1 MSLALN
7 SAQQNLAKVI
17 AGKGPDSEK
26 IFEYLVENFSGAEFT
41 LEDLQKDE
49 DLQLL
54 MSPPKASKAKKSSG
68 RGAKTSEERAREGYE
83 PDRCDAR
90 VWLNGFG
97 GQCTHKKDEDSCMC
111 QHHSSEGKWGS
122 GLCDEDGNWW
132 LGLVTGSRP
141 ENPVRPGGSGKPK
154 AWKMTEDGEAVEKP
168 KKQKMTDEEK
178 EQKDLEKEEK
188 KALKEEE
195 RELKKKERELKKKEK
210 EEEREL
216 KKKEKEEEREF
227 KKALK
232 EEEKAIVKEQK
243 AELSAESE
251 EEMTDMVE
259 EDQKEIDS
267 TLEEVVSNV
276 EREEEISG
284 DATGGMNDE
293 EDDDEYNEITFE
305 GVEYQQN
312 KDTGEILD
320 PDDFTEMGVWNSE
333 TKSID
338 WVEDAEEQHK
348 CKKSEL

>member
-195 RELKKKERELKKKEK
+195 
-210 EEEREL
+210 
-216 KKKEKEEEREF
+216 
-227 KKALK
+227 
-232 EEEKAIVKEQK
+232 KAIVKEQK

>member
-7 SAQQNLAKVI
+7 SAQQNLAKVCSST
-17 AGKGPDSEK
+17 GKGPDSLK
-26 IFEYLVENFSGAEFT
+26 IYEYLVENFSGAEFT

-68 RGAKTSEERAREGYE
+68 RGAKTSEERAREGYD

-154 AWKMTEDGEAVEKP
+154 TWKVDEDGESIEKP
-168 KKQKMTDEEK
+168 KKEKKPKMTDEEK
-178 EQKDLEKEEK
+178 EQKIAEKEEK

-195 RELKKKERELKKKEK
+195 RELKKKEKDEEKVEKKKEK
-210 EEEREL
+210 
-216 KKKEKEEEREF
+216 
-227 KKALK
+227 KKA
-232 EEEKAIVKEQK
+232 Q
-243 AELSAESE
+243 LSAESE
-251 EEMTDMVE
+251 EEISDMVD

-276 EREEEISG
+276 ESEEEISG
-284 DATGGMNDE
+284 DATEEMNDE
-293 EDDDEYNEITFE
+293 EEDLEYINITFE
-305 GVEYQQN
+305 GVEYQQH
-312 KDTGEILD
+312 KETGEILD
-320 PDDFTEMGVWNSE
+320 PDDFSVMGSWNSE
-333 TKSID
+333 TSSID
-338 WVEDAEEQHK
+338 WEDEGAEDQHK

>member
-68 RGAKTSEERAREGYE
+68 RGAKTSEERAREGYDA
-83 PDRCDAR
+83 DRCDAR

-97 GQCTHKKDEDSCMC
+97 GQCTHKKDENSCMC
-111 QHHSSEGKWGS
+111 QHHSPEGKWGS

-141 ENPVRPGGSGKPK
+141 ENPVRPGGSGKSK
-154 AWKMTEDGEAVEKP
+154 AWKMTEDGESIEKP
-168 KKQKMTDEEK
+168 KKEKKPKMTDEQK
-178 EQKDLEKEEK
+178 EQKDLEKEE
-188 KALKEEE
+188 
-195 RELKKKERELKKKEK
+195 KKKERELKKKEK

-216 KKKEKEEEREF
+216 KKKEKEE
-227 KKALK
+227 K
-232 EEEKAIVKEQK
+232 KEQK
-243 AELSAESE
+243 EKKKEDIEELKKSLEEEELQEDTSGNTTEDMSGGEEEESE
-251 EEMTDMVE
+251 YL
-259 EDQKEIDS
+259 S
-267 TLEEVVSNV
+267 
-276 EREEEISG
+276 
-284 DATGGMNDE
+284 
-293 EDDDEYNEITFE
+293 ITFE

-312 KDTGEILD
+312 KETGEILN

-333 TKSID
+333 TQSID
-338 WVEDAEEQHK
+338 WAEDAEEQHK